1 MRHRGSNDV
10 AGIFCII
17 AECGTAGYFAKDIMF
32 DWNDLKS
39 FLAVAESGS
48 TLSAAQALRVSQTT
62 VARRVAALEEA
73 TGLSLFERR
82 QAGYALTPVGEAM
95 LASALAVRDAADR
108 FGEAAGAKSRDA
120 GGTVSVSTMEIFA
133 VTILPSILRDLRA
146 AHPGIHIHLDT
157 SDEPRDLSSGATDIA
172 IRSSKQPTGA
182 GLVGRRI
189 ADNPWTVYSSRDY
202 ADRHGVP
209 HTREELATH
218 PFIGGGGG
226 VWEPY
231 QAWLRQYRL
240 ENSVVMQYDT
250 ASGLL
255 AGVRAG
261 MGLTILPAFLADRE
275 PDLIRCI
282 PPKREDT
289 TGLWLLTHER
299 LRHVPRVRLV
309 LDFLAAGLT
318 KLGRE

>member
-1 MRHRGSNDV
+1 
-10 AGIFCII
+10 
-17 AECGTAGYFAKDIMF
+17 MF

-62 VARRVAALEEA
+62 VARRIAALEEA
-73 TGLSLFERR
+73 TGLELFERR

-95 LASALAVRDAADR
+95 LTSAMAVREAADR
-108 FGEAAGAKSRDA
+108 FEDAAGARSRDA
-120 GGTVSVSTMEIFA
+120 GGTVSLSTMEIFA
-133 VTILPSILRDLRA
+133 VTVLPPILRDLRA

-157 SDEPRDLSSGATDIA
+157 SDEPRDLSAGAADIA
-172 IRSSKQPTGA
+172 IRSTKQPSGA

-189 ADNPWTVYSSRDY
+189 ADNPWTVYCSRDY
-202 ADRHGVP
+202 ADRHGIP
-209 HTREELATH
+209 HTREELAAH
-218 PFIGGGGG
+218 PFIGGGGY

-231 QAWLRQYRL
+231 RAWLKQYAL
-240 ENSVVMQYDT
+240 EESVVMQYDT

-275 PDLIRCI
+275 PGLIRCI

-309 LDFLAAGLT
+309 LDFLAAELT

>member
-1 MRHRGSNDV
+1 
-10 AGIFCII
+10 
-17 AECGTAGYFAKDIMF
+17 MF

-39 FLAVAESGS
+39 FLAVADTGS
-48 TLSAAQALRVSQTT
+48 TLAAAQALRVSQTT
-62 VARRVAALEEA
+62 VARRIAALEEA
-73 TGLSLFERR
+73 TGVALFERR
-82 QAGYALTPVGEAM
+82 QAGYALTPAGEGLVAH
-95 LASALAVRDAADR
+95 AVAVRDAADR
-108 FGEAAGAKSRDA
+108 FGAAAGAQSRDA
-120 GGTVSVSTMEIFA
+120 GGTVSLTTMEIFA
-133 VTILPSILRDLRA
+133 VTVLPPILRDLRA

-157 SDEPRDLSSGATDIA
+157 ADEQRDLASGAADIA

-189 ADNPWTVYSSRDY
+189 ADNPWTVYCCRDY
-202 ADRHGVP
+202 ADRHGIP

-218 PFIGGGGG
+218 PFIGGGGH

-231 QAWLRQYRL
+231 LAWLRQHRL
-240 ENSVVMQYDT
+240 EEAVVMKYDT
-250 ASGLL
+250 GSGLL
-255 AGVRAG
+255 AGVRSG

-282 PPKREDT
+282 PPRNEDT

-309 LDFLAAGLT
+309 LDFIAKELTRLA
-318 KLGRE
+318 RD

>member
-1 MRHRGSNDV
+1 MSQSK
-10 AGIFCII
+10 AM
-17 AECGTAGYFAKDIMF
+17 Y
-32 DWNDLKS
+32 DWNDLKA

-62 VARRVAALEEA
+62 VARRVAALEDA
-73 TGLSLFERR
+73 TGLNLFERR

-95 LASALAVRDAADR
+95 LASAVAVRDAADR
-108 FGEAAGAKSRDA
+108 FGEAAGARSRDA
-120 GGTVSVSTMEIFA
+120 GGTVSLTTMEIFA
-133 VTILPSILRDLRA
+133 VTILPPILRDLRA

-157 SDEPRDLSSGATDIA
+157 ADESRDLAAGAADIA

-189 ADNPWTVYSSRDY
+189 ADNPWTVYCSRDY
-202 ADRHGVP
+202 AGLHGIP
-209 HTREELATH
+209 HSREELATH

-231 QAWLRQYRL
+231 LAWLKLHGL
-240 ENSVVMQYDT
+240 ETSVVMKYDT
-250 ASGLL
+250 GTGLL
-255 AGVRAG
+255 AGVRSG
-261 MGLTILPAFLADRE
+261 MGLTILPAFIADRE

-282 PPKREDT
+282 PPKNEDT

-309 LDFLAAGLT
+309 LDFMAAELVKLARG
-318 KLGRE
+318 